1 MDETLEIF
9 FAETD
14 DLLRSAEESLL
25 RIEHNPGP
33 GPDAEELFR
42 SIHTL
47 KSGSAMVGFAV
58 MSQCAHLLE
67 NLLENVRSGKLPVTK
82 PLISSLLE
90 NIDFVRAMLD
100 RCTAGQPEA
109 DPEEVKA
116 FEAKI
121 CRFAAEG
128 VPPKPRLRIFPS
140 AGLGGE
146 AGTATAELVNLGKIE
161 HYYEIILKFQKNLFE
176 GGNDPLIIL
185 RNLADLGEA
194 VEITPDL
201 SRMPRYEEI
210 VPEQLYIGWRLVLK
224 TAVPLEYIEDVFM
237 FVRDN
242 NDIVIKDISNRYR
255 DGVDVQEA
263 DAPLGEV
270 LVEKAGVSRKDVQH
284 ALEKQRKLGEILVD
298 EGKLDKTILDQA
310 VSRQQRSREMYRKT
324 SVRVDVQK
332 IDRLVDLAEEIAVG
346 LSKMQNI
353 LSKRRDYFASE
364 IEHEMDTLLKINH
377 EFQERVTNARM
388 FSLEGTFHRYQRLVR
403 DIALA
408 QNKQVKVALAGV
420 DTELDKEIIE
430 FIADPLKHLIRNCVD
445 HGIELPEEREACGKP
460 LEGLISLSAYQK
472 GSRIYIQIRDDGH
485 GLNREKISR
494 QALSLGLLKDGE
506 TLDNDALIQCIC
518 QPGFSTAENITDLSG
533 RGVGM
538 DVVKTQVER
547 VGGSISIESVE
558 GQGTAFT
565 LSFPLSYAL
574 MHALHVCNR
583 AESYLV
589 PLWGVVATENFDA
602 EKMKIFGAAEKL
614 YRFREDYLPSADL
627 GVLFR
632 GAESESSHPPVMVL
646 INTGRQKFGLLVDQV
661 LAPCHV
667 VVKSIEKNF
676 QSIQGIAGATI
687 MGDGSVALVLD
698 LLGIEEIFF
707 KNASMRRDQ

>member
-1 MDETLEIF
+1 MDDTLEIF

-14 DLLRSAEESLL
+14 DLLKSAEESLL
-25 RIEHNPGP
+25 RLEHDPGP

-42 SIHTL
+42 ALHTL
-47 KSGSAMVGFAV
+47 KSGSAMVGFSV

-82 PLISSLLE
+82 PLISFLLE
-90 NIDFVRAMLD
+90 HIDFVRAMLD
-100 RCTAGQPEA
+100 RCAAGKPEA
-109 DPEEVKA
+109 DPEDVKA
-116 FEAKI
+116 FKAKI
-121 CRFAAEG
+121 CRFAAEE
-128 VPPKPRLRIFPS
+128 VSQKPRLRIFPS

-146 AGTATAELVNLGKIE
+146 AGTATAEQVNLWKTE
-161 HYYEIILKFQKNLFE
+161 RYYEIILKFQKNMFE
-176 GGNDPLIIL
+176 VGNDPLIIL

-201 SRMPRYEEI
+201 SRMPRYEDLA
-210 VPEQLYIGWRLVLK
+210 PDQLYIGWRLVLK
-224 TAVPLEYIEDVFM
+224 TAAPLEYIEDVFM
-237 FVRDN
+237 FVRDGN
-242 NDIVIKDISNRYR
+242 EIVITDISNRYR
-255 DGVDVQEA
+255 DGVDVQGAES
-263 DAPLGEV
+263 PLGEV
-270 LVEKAGVSRKDVQH
+270 LVEKVGVSRKDVQH
-284 ALEKQRKLGEILVD
+284 ALEKQKKLGEILVD
-298 EGKLDKTILDQA
+298 EGKLDKAILDQV
-310 VSRQQRSREMYRKT
+310 VSRQQQSREMYRKT
-324 SVRVDVQK
+324 SVRVDVRK

-353 LSKRRDYFASE
+353 LSQRRDYFASE
-364 IEHEMDTLLKINH
+364 IEHEMDALLKINH

-403 DIALA
+403 DTALA
-408 QNKQVKVALAGV
+408 QNKQVKVALTGI
-420 DTELDKEIIE
+420 DTELDKEVIE
-430 FIADPLKHLIRNCVD
+430 FISDPLKHLVRNCVD
-445 HGIELPEEREACGKP
+445 HGIESPEERKACGKP
-460 LEGLISLSAYQK
+460 LEGLIRFSAYQK
-472 GSRIYIQIRDDGH
+472 GSRIYIQISDDGR
-485 GLNREKISR
+485 GLNREKIFR
-494 QALSLGLLKDGE
+494 QALSMGLLKE
-506 TLDNDALIQCIC
+506 SEPLNNEALIRCIC
-518 QPGFSTAENITDLSG
+518 RPGFSTAENITDLSG

-538 DVVKTQVER
+538 DVVRTQVER
-547 VGGSISIESVE
+547 VGGSISVESVE
-558 GQGTAFT
+558 GKGTAFT

-574 MHALHVCNR
+574 MHVLHVSDR

-602 EKMKIFGAAEKL
+602 EKMRIFGATEKL

-627 GVLFR
+627 GMLFN
-632 GAESESSHPPVMVL
+632 GAEPDRSQPPVMVL

-676 QSIQGIAGATI
+676 QSIQGIAGAAI

-707 KNASMRRDQ
+707 KNASMRRNQ

>member
-14 DLLRSAEESLL
+14 DLLRSAECSLL
-25 RIEHNPGP
+25 RLEQNPEP

-42 SIHTL
+42 ALHTL

-67 NLLENVRSGKLPVTK
+67 NQLENVRSGKLPVTK

-109 DPEEVKA
+109 DPEEVRA
-116 FEAKI
+116 FKSKI
-121 CRFAAEG
+121 CRFGAEE

-140 AGLGGE
+140 AGLRDE
-146 AGTATAELVNLGKIE
+146 AGTATAEQVNLKKTE
-161 HYYEIILKFQKNLFE
+161 RYYEIILKFQKNMFE
-176 GGNDPLIIL
+176 IGNDPLIIL
-185 RNLADLGEA
+185 RNLADLGELI
-194 VEITPDL
+194 EITPDL
-201 SRMPRYEEI
+201 SRMPRYEDL
-210 VPEQLYIGWRLVLK
+210 VPDQLYIGWRLALK
-224 TAVPLEYIEDVFM
+224 TAASLEYIEDVFM
-237 FVRDN
+237 FVRDD
-242 NDIVIKDISNRYR
+242 NDIVITDISNRYR
-255 DGVDVQEA
+255 NGIDVQEA
-263 DAPLGEV
+263 ESPLGEV
-270 LVEKAGVSRKDVQH
+270 LVEKLGVSRKDVQH
-284 ALEKQRKLGEILVD
+284 ALEKQKKLGEILVD
-298 EGKLDKTILDQA
+298 EGKLDKAILDQV

-403 DIALA
+403 DTALA
-408 QNKQVKVALAGV
+408 QNKQIKVALAGV

-430 FIADPLKHLIRNCVD
+430 FIADPLKHLVRNCVD
-445 HGIELPEEREACGKP
+445 HGIEPPEEREACGKP
-460 LEGLISLSAYQK
+460 LEGLISFSAYQK
-472 GSRIYIQIRDDGH
+472 GSRIYIQISDDGR
-485 GLNREKISR
+485 GLNREKIFR
-494 QALSLGLLKDGE
+494 QALSMGLLKEDEPLNNE
-506 TLDNDALIQCIC
+506 TLIRCIC
-518 QPGFSTAENITDLSG
+518 RPGFSTAENITDLSG

-538 DVVKTQVER
+538 DVVRTQVER
-547 VGGSISIESVE
+547 VGGSISVESTE

-574 MHALHVCNR
+574 MHALHVSNR

-602 EKMKIFGAAEKL
+602 EKMRLFGAAEKL
-614 YRFREDYLPSADL
+614 YRFRDDYLPSADL
-627 GVLFR
+627 GMLFNGVEPDR
-632 GAESESSHPPVMVL
+632 SKPPVMVL

-707 KNASMRRDQ
+707 KNASMRRNQ

>member
-14 DLLRSAEESLL
+14 DLLKSAEESLL
-25 RIEHNPGP
+25 RLEHNPEP

-42 SIHTL
+42 ALHTL
-47 KSGSAMVGFAV
+47 KSGSAMVGFSV

-67 NLLENVRSGKLPVTK
+67 NLLENVRNGTLPVTK

-90 NIDFVRAMLD
+90 NIDFIRAMLD
-100 RCTAGQPEA
+100 RRMSGQAEA

-116 FEAKI
+116 FKAKI
-121 CRFAAEG
+121 CRFAAEE
-128 VPPKPRLRIFPS
+128 VPPKSRLRISPPS
-140 AGLGGE
+140 GLGCE
-146 AGTATAELVNLGKIE
+146 AGTATAEQVGLGKTE
-161 HYYEIILKFQKNLFE
+161 RYYEIILKFQKNMFE
-176 GGNDPLIIL
+176 VGNDPLIIL

-194 VEITPDL
+194 LEITPDL
-201 SRMPRYEEI
+201 SRMPRYEDL
-210 VPEQLYIGWRLVLK
+210 VPDQLYIGWRLVLK
-224 TAVPLEYIEDVFM
+224 TSAPLEYIEDVFM
-237 FVRDN
+237 FVRED
-242 NDIVIKDISNRYR
+242 NDIVITDISNRYR
-255 DGVDVQEA
+255 NGIDVQGAES
-263 DAPLGEV
+263 PLGEV

-284 ALEKQRKLGEILVD
+284 ALEKQKKLGEILVD
-298 EGKLDKTILDQA
+298 EGKLDKAILDQV

-388 FSLEGTFHRYQRLVR
+388 FSLEGTFHRYQRLIR
-403 DIALA
+403 DTALA

-430 FIADPLKHLIRNCVD
+430 FIADPLKHLVRNCVD
-445 HGIELPEEREACGKP
+445 HGIEPPEERKACGKP
-460 LEGLISLSAYQK
+460 SEGLISFSAYQK
-472 GSRIYIQIRDDGH
+472 GSRIYIQISDDGR

-494 QALSLGLLKDGE
+494 QALSMGLLKEGE
-506 TLDNDALIQCIC
+506 PLNNEALIRCIC
-518 QPGFSTAENITDLSG
+518 QPGFSTAKNITDLSG

-538 DVVKTQVER
+538 DVVRTQVER
-547 VGGSISIESVE
+547 VGGSISVESTE

-574 MHALHVCNR
+574 MHALHVSNR
-583 AESYLV
+583 TESYLV

-602 EKMKIFGAAEKL
+602 EKMRIFGATEKL

-627 GVLFR
+627 GMLFY
-632 GAESESSHPPVMVL
+632 GAEPDRSQPPVMVL

-707 KNASMRRDQ
+707 KNASMRRNQ

>member
-25 RIEHNPGP
+25 RLERNPKP

-42 SIHTL
+42 SLHTL

-58 MSQCAHLLE
+58 MSRCAHLLE
-67 NLLENVRSGKLPVTK
+67 NLLENVRSGKLPITK
-82 PLISSLLE
+82 PLISFLLE
-90 NIDFVRAMLD
+90 NLDFVRAMFD
-100 RCTAGQPEA
+100 RCAAGQPEA
-109 DPEEVKA
+109 DAEEVKA
-116 FEAKI
+116 FKAKI
-121 CRFAAEG
+121 SRFAAEE
-128 VPPKPRLRIFPS
+128 VPSKPRLRISPTAVS
-140 AGLGGE
+140 QPE
-146 AGTATAELVNLGKIE
+146 ADPATAAKVNLGKIE
-161 HYYEIILKFQKNLFE
+161 HYYEIVLKFQKNMFE
-176 GGNDPLIIL
+176 VGNDPLIVL

-201 SRMPRYEEI
+201 SRMPRYEELA
-210 VPEQLYIGWRLVLK
+210 PDQLYIGWRVVLK
-224 TAVPLEYIEDVFM
+224 TAALMEYIEDVFM
-237 FVRDN
+237 FVRDD
-242 NDIVIKDISNRYR
+242 NDIVITDISNRYR
-255 DGVDVQEA
+255 EGIDVQEA

-270 LVEKAGVSRKDVQH
+270 LVEKAGVSREDVRY
-284 ALEKQRKLGEILVD
+284 ALEKQKKIGEILVD
-298 EGKLDKTILDQA
+298 EGKLDKAILDQ
-310 VSRQQRSREMYRKT
+310 VISRQQQSREMYRKN

-332 IDRLVDLAEEIAVG
+332 IDRLMDLAEEIAVG
-346 LSKMQNI
+346 LSRMQNI

-364 IEHEMDTLLKINH
+364 IEHEMEILLKINH

-403 DIALA
+403 DTALA
-408 QNKQVKVALAGV
+408 QNKQVKVSLAGI

-430 FIADPLKHLIRNCVD
+430 FIADPLKHLVRNCVD
-445 HGIELPEEREACGKP
+445 HGIELPEEREASGKP
-460 LEGLISLSAYQK
+460 SEGLISFSAYQK
-472 GSRIYIQIRDDGH
+472 GSRIYIQISDDGR
-485 GLNREKISR
+485 GLNQEKISR
-494 QALSLGLLKDGE
+494 QALSMGLLKEGE
-506 TLDNDALIQCIC
+506 PIENDTLIECIC
-518 QPGFSTAENITDLSG
+518 QPGFSTAENITELSG

-538 DVVKTQVER
+538 DVVRTQVER
-547 VGGSISIESVE
+547 VGGSISVESVE
-558 GQGTAFT
+558 GRGTAFT

-574 MHALHVCNR
+574 MHALHVSNR

-602 EKMKIFGAAEKL
+602 EKMRTFGASEKL

-627 GVLFR
+627 EALFS
-632 GAESESSHPPVMVL
+632 GAKSERSRPPVMVF

-676 QSIQGIAGATI
+676 QGIKGLAGATI

-707 KNASMRRDQ
+707 KNASIRRDQ